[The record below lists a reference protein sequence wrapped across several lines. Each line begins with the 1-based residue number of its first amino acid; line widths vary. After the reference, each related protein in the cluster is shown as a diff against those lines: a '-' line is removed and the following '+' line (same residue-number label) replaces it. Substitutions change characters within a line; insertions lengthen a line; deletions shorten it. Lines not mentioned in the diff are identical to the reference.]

1 MAQPSIATV
10 LIDSELIG
18 PDAAVTPL
26 SGGVSCDTVLIRD
39 RERRYVAKR
48 ALAKLRVS
56 QEWLADV
63 SRNETEQAFLT
74 YLGARLSGS
83 VPRLVA
89 AVPEQH
95 LFLME
100 FIDGLSEWKG
110 LLMQGECNE
119 HTARAA
125 GLLLGSIHRVSWGCP
140 EARRLF
146 ATDSSFHQLR
156 LAPYFEV
163 LLPCYPALSTHI
175 QFFCQR
181 LMSTHQCLVHG
192 DFSPKNL
199 LVSDSRVVAID
210 GEVAWYGDPTF
221 DLGFILSHLLL
232 KTIHKNDLRYRELA
246 MLVEQS
252 YREVQPEPLDTH
264 HLVNTLL
271 LLLLARVDGK
281 SPAEYL
287 TSAQRDRVREL
298 ALEGLQNPPASLALL
313 LQRVTTL

>member
-1 MAQPSIATV
+1 MIQSSIATV
-10 LIDSELIG
+10 LIDSGLIS
-18 PDAAVTPL
+18 PDAVVTTL

-39 RERRYVAKR
+39 RKRRYVAKR
-48 ALAKLRVS
+48 ALAKLRVK

-74 YLGARLSGS
+74 YLGERLPGS
-83 VPRLVA
+83 VPHLVG

-95 LFLME
+95 MFMME
-100 FIDGLSEWKG
+100 FVDGLREWKG

-119 HTARAA
+119 HTARSA
-125 GLLLGSIHRVSWGCP
+125 GSLLGNIHCVSWGCP
-140 EARRLF
+140 EAGRLF

-156 LAPYFEV
+156 LGPYFEA
-163 LLPCYPALSTHI
+163 LISRYPALSTHI
-175 QFFCQR
+175 QCFCQR
-181 LMSTHQCLVHG
+181 LMSTHLCLVHG

-232 KTIHKNDLRYRELA
+232 KSIHKNDLRYCELA
-246 MLVEQS
+246 VLVEQS
-252 YREVQPEPLDTH
+252 YREAQPEPLDQH

-287 TSAQRDRVREL
+287 ISTQRDRVREL
-298 ALEGLQNPPASLALL
+298 TLEGLQNPPASLALL
-313 LQRVTTL
+313 LQRVATL